1 MFESEATF
9 NDKDFREETKQVWRD
24 LGNSDE
30 LRDGPFKGVDLVS
43 VDYDIEVA
51 FSTIWGGLRSEWRLE
66 QRKLKYWA
74 GDRPTHYIVFNQN
87 RTECVIWG
95 NTQIRK
101 WIVKYPVEYRKCKGW
116 NRLNSYFLIIPLVQ
130 TFLMKSLKKTE
141 KKWVL
146 TQPTDTYR

>member
-9 NDKDFREETKQVWRD
+9 NDKSFREETRQVWKD
-24 LGNSDE
+24 LGNPDE
-30 LRDGPFKGVDLVS
+30 LQDGPFKGVDLVS

-51 FSTIWGGLRSEWRLE
+51 FSTIWGQHRSEWRLE

-74 GDRPTHYIVFNQN
+74 GDRATHYIVFNQN

-101 WIVKYPVEYRKCKGW
+101 WIDKYPVEYRKCKGW
-116 NRLNSYFLIIPLVQ
+116 NRQNSYFLIIPLVQ
-130 TFLMKSLKKTE
+130 TFLMKSLKKDK

>member
-43 VDYDIEVA
+43 DDYDIEVA

-66 QRKLKYWA
+66 QRKLKYLA

-95 NTQIRK
+95 NNQIRK
-101 WIVKYPVEYRKCKGW
+101 WIDKYPVEYRKCKGW
-116 NRLNSYFLIIPLVQ
+116 NRQNSYFLIIPLVQ
-130 TFLMKSLKKTE
+130 TFLMKSLKKDK

-146 TQPTDTYR
+146 TQPIDTY